1 MEKENDIKINKKEM
15 NKKLNQLYN
24 SNEQINKRMKEEI
37 SDLKY
42 QKITHNNNNKI
53 KSTNYI
59 KK

>member
-53 KSTNYI
+53 K
-59 KK
+59 KKT